1 MHGDMDKKT
10 VKDIQL
16 TGKRVLVRVDYN
28 VPMNDKGEITD
39 FIRIEASLPTLH
51 YLLDQGA
58 AVILMAHLG
67 RPKGKVNPKF
77 TLKPVAEALSQLIHR
92 PVQFCP
98 DCVGKDAQDAAAQLR
113 NGDILLLENLRFH
126 PEEEKNDPHFAQEL
140 AALGDVYVNDGF
152 GVSHRAHASVEA
164 VTHYLPAVAG
174 FLLEKEIAYLG
185 NAVDKPQR
193 PFAAIIGGAKVADKI
208 AVIRSL
214 IKKADVIL
222 IGGGM
227 ANTFLAAKGYNL
239 GKSLVEKESL
249 GIAKDLLAEAAAQ
262 KTKMLLPVDLI
273 MAASFSNEADHE
285 AEDLDALNPDYM
297 ALDIGP
303 KTAELYAQTLA
314 GMKTIVW
321 NGPMGVFEM
330 PNYAEGTRRV
340 AEAMAAS
347 DGITIVGGGDSA
359 AAVKQMGLA
368 DKMSHVSTG
377 GGASLEYLEGKVLPG
392 LAALDDLRTPIVAG
406 NWKCHKT
413 VAEAMELAH
422 QVAHGTEMARA
433 EVVLFPPF
441 TALESVAAMVDED
454 GIGYGAQDIFY
465 EDEGSYTGAVSGPMI
480 AEIGSRYVLVG
491 HSERR
496 KFFHETNDLVVK
508 KVLAAFRN
516 DLDPVL
522 CVGEDADEHE
532 NGSTKDK
539 ILSQLTPVLNVL
551 TDGQIQHLLVAYEPV
566 WAIGSGKSAEVRDAV
581 AAADLIR
588 KAVAEKFGKEA
599 ARRVRILYGGSV
611 TSENAHAF
619 HEDGI
624 DGVLVGGASL
634 SAQEFCAI
642 ANTF

>member
-1 MHGDMDKKT
+1 MDKKT

-164 VTHYLPAVAG
+164 ITHYLPAVAG

>member
-1 MHGDMDKKT
+1 MDKRT

-39 FIRIEASLPTLH
+39 VIRIEASLPTLH

-58 AVILMAHLG
+58 AVILLAHLG
-67 RPKGKVNPKF
+67 RPKGKVNMKY

-98 DCVGKDAQDAAAQLR
+98 DCIGKEAQAAGAQLR

-164 VTHYLPAVAG
+164 ITHYLPAVAG

-227 ANTFLAAKGYNL
+227 ANTFLAAKGYDL
-239 GKSLVEKESL
+239 GKSLVEMESL

-273 MAASFSNEADHE
+273 MAASFSNDADHE
-285 AEDLDALNPDYM
+285 AEDLDKLNPEYM

-413 VAEAMELAH
+413 VEEAMELAH
-422 QVAHGTEMARA
+422 QIAHGTEMARA

-454 GIGYGAQDIFY
+454 GIGYGAQDLFY

-496 KFFHETNDLVVK
+496 KFFHETNDIVVK

-532 NGSTKDK
+532 NGSTRDK

-551 TDGQIQHLLVAYEPV
+551 TDSQIQHLLVAYEPV

-588 KAVAEKFGKEA
+588 KAIAEKFGKEA

>member
-1 MHGDMDKKT
+1 MDKKT

-303 KTAELYAQTLA
+303 KTAELYARTLA

-413 VAEAMELAH
+413 VEEAMELAH

>member
-39 FIRIEASLPTLH
+39 FIRIEASLPTLY

>member
-1 MHGDMDKKT
+1 MDKKT
-10 VKDIQL
+10 IKDISL

-39 FIRIEASLPTLH
+39 STRMEASLPTLQ

-67 RPKGKVNPKF
+67 RPKGKVNPKYS
-77 TLKPVAEALSQLIHR
+77 LKPVAEALSRLIHR

-98 DCVGKDAQDAAAQLR
+98 DCVGKEAKEAAENLG
-113 NGDILLLENLRFH
+113 NGEILMLENLRFH
-126 PEEEKNDPHFAQEL
+126 PEEEKNDPKFSQEL
-140 AALGDVYVNDGF
+140 ASLADVYVNDGF
-152 GVSHRAHASVEA
+152 GVSHRAHASVEG

-185 NAVDKPQR
+185 NAVDNPAR

-227 ANTFLAAKGYNL
+227 ANTFLVAQGYNL
-239 GKSLVEKESL
+239 GKSLVEQESI
-249 GIAKDLLAEAAAQ
+249 GVAKDLLAEAAEN
-262 KTKMLLPVDLI
+262 KTKMLLPVDLV
-273 MAASFSNEADHE
+273 MAAKFDNDADHE
-285 AEDLDALNPDYM
+285 AEDLDHLNPEYM

-303 KTAELYAQTLA
+303 KTAALYAETLA

-330 PNYAEGTRRV
+330 PNFAAGTRKV
-340 AEAMAAS
+340 AEALAAS
-347 DGITIVGGGDSA
+347 DGVTIVGGGDSA
-359 AAVKQMGLA
+359 AAVKQMGLG

-392 LAALDDLRTPIVAG
+392 VAALDDLRTPIVAG

-413 VAEAMELAH
+413 VEEAMELAH
-422 QVAHGTEMARA
+422 QIAHNTEMAQA
-433 EVVLFPPF
+433 EIVLFPPF

-454 GIGYGAQDIFY
+454 GIGYGAQDLYY
-465 EDEGSYTGAVSGPMI
+465 EDEGAYTGAVSGPMI
-480 AEIGSRYVLVG
+480 AEIGSRYVIVG

-496 KFFHETNDLVVK
+496 ALFGDTDDIVVK
-508 KVLAAFRN
+508 KVQAAYRN
-516 DLDPVL
+516 ELDPVL
-522 CVGEDADEHE
+522 CVGENEEEHE
-532 NGSTKDK
+532 KGAAKDK
-539 ILSQLTPVLNVL
+539 ILNQLKPVLDVL
-551 TDGQIQHLLVAYEPV
+551 DDKQIEHLLVAYEPI
-566 WAIGSGKSAEVRDAV
+566 WAIGTGKTAEVADAV
-581 AAADLIR
+581 AAAEVIR
-588 KAVAEKFGKEA
+588 KAVEDKFGKEA

-611 TSENAHAF
+611 NNKNAHAF
-619 HEDGI
+619 HVDGI

-634 SAQEFCAI
+634 DANEFSAI

>member
-1 MHGDMDKKT
+1 MDKKT

-303 KTAELYAQTLA
+303 KTAELYARTLA
-314 GMKTIVW
+314 CMKTIVW

>member
-1 MHGDMDKKT
+1 
-10 VKDIQL
+10 
-16 TGKRVLVRVDYN
+16 
-28 VPMNDKGEITD
+28 
-39 FIRIEASLPTLH
+39 RIEASLPTLH

-303 KTAELYAQTLA
+303 KTAELYARTLA

>member
-303 KTAELYAQTLA
+303 KTAELYARTLA

-532 NGSTKDK
+532 NGSAKDK

>member
-1 MHGDMDKKT
+1 MDKKT

-303 KTAELYAQTLA
+303 KTAELYARTLA

-347 DGITIVGGGDSA
+347 DGITIVGGGDNA

>member
-1 MHGDMDKKT
+1 MDKKT

-249 GIAKDLLAEAAAQ
+249 GIAKDLLAEASAQ

-303 KTAELYAQTLA
+303 KTAELYARTLA

>member
-126 PEEEKNDPHFAQEL
+126 PEEEKNDPHFAQEM

-303 KTAELYAQTLA
+303 KTAELYARTLA

>member
-1 MHGDMDKKT
+1 MDKKT

-303 KTAELYAQTLA
+303 KTAELYARTLA

-634 SAQEFCAI
+634 SGR
-642 ANTF
+642 

>member
-1 MHGDMDKKT
+1 MDKRT

-58 AVILMAHLG
+58 AVILLAHLG

-77 TLKPVAEALSQLIHR
+77 SLKPVAEALSQLIYR
-92 PVQFCP
+92 PVQFCS
-98 DCVGKDAQDAAAQLR
+98 DCVGKEAQAAAAQLR

-140 AALGDVYVNDGF
+140 ASLGDVFVNDGF
-152 GVSHRAHASVEA
+152 GVSHRAHASVEGI
-164 VTHYLPAVAG
+164 THYLPAVAG

-285 AEDLDALNPDYM
+285 AEDLDALNPEYM

-413 VAEAMELAH
+413 VEEAMELAH

-441 TALESVAAMVDED
+441 TALESVAAMVDDD

-496 KFFHETNDLVVK
+496 KFFHESNEIVVK

>member
-1 MHGDMDKKT
+1 MDKRT

-28 VPMNDKGEITD
+28 VPMNDKREITD

-58 AVILMAHLG
+58 AVILLAHLG

-77 TLKPVAEALSQLIHR
+77 SLKPVAEALSQLIHR
-92 PVQFCP
+92 PVQFCS
-98 DCVGKDAQDAAAQLR
+98 DCVGKEAQAAAAQLR

-140 AALGDVYVNDGF
+140 ASLGDVFVNDGF
-152 GVSHRAHASVEA
+152 GVSHRAHASVEGI
-164 VTHYLPAVAG
+164 THYLPAVAG

-285 AEDLDALNPDYM
+285 AEDLDALNPEYM

-413 VAEAMELAH
+413 VEEAMELAH

-441 TALESVAAMVDED
+441 TALESVAAMVDDD

-496 KFFHETNDLVVK
+496 KFFHESNEIVVK

-611 TSENAHAF
+611 TSENAYAF

>member
-1 MHGDMDKKT
+1 MDKKT

-303 KTAELYAQTLA
+303 KTAELYARTLA

-330 PNYAEGTRRV
+330 SNYAEGTRRV

>member
-1 MHGDMDKKT
+1 MDKKT

-227 ANTFLAAKGYNL
+227 ANTFLAGKGYNL

-303 KTAELYAQTLA
+303 KTAELYARTLA

-392 LAALDDLRTPIVAG
+392 LAALDGLRTPIVAG
-406 NWKCHKT
+406 NWKGHKT

>member
-1 MHGDMDKKT
+1 MDKRT

-58 AVILMAHLG
+58 AVILLAHLG

-77 TLKPVAEALSQLIHR
+77 SLKPVAEALSQLIHR
-92 PVQFCP
+92 PVQFCS
-98 DCVGKDAQDAAAQLR
+98 DCVGKEAQAAAAQLR

-140 AALGDVYVNDGF
+140 ASLGDVFVNDGF
-152 GVSHRAHASVEA
+152 GVSHRAHASVEGI
-164 VTHYLPAVAG
+164 THYLPAVAG

-285 AEDLDALNPDYM
+285 AEDLDALNPEYM

-413 VAEAMELAH
+413 VEEAMELAH

-441 TALESVAAMVDED
+441 TALESVAAMVDDD

-496 KFFHETNDLVVK
+496 KFFHESNEIVVK

-539 ILSQLTPVLNVL
+539 ILSQLSPVLNVL

>member
-1 MHGDMDKKT
+1 MDKKT

-392 LAALDDLRTPIVAG
+392 LADLDDLRTPIVAG

>member
-1 MHGDMDKKT
+1 MDKKT

-422 QVAHGTEMARA
+422 QVAHGMEMARA

>member
-1 MHGDMDKKT
+1 MDKRT

-58 AVILMAHLG
+58 AVILLAHLG

-77 TLKPVAEALSQLIHR
+77 SLKPVAEALSQLIHR
-92 PVQFCP
+92 PVQFCS
-98 DCVGKDAQDAAAQLR
+98 DCVGKEAQAAAAQLR

-140 AALGDVYVNDGF
+140 ASLGDVFVNDGF
-152 GVSHRAHASVEA
+152 GVSHRAHASVEGI
-164 VTHYLPAVAG
+164 THYLPAVAG

-285 AEDLDALNPDYM
+285 AEDLDALNPEYM

-413 VAEAMELAH
+413 VEEAMELAH

-441 TALESVAAMVDED
+441 TALESVAAMVDDD

-496 KFFHETNDLVVK
+496 KFFHESNEIVVK

>member
-1 MHGDMDKKT
+1 MDKKT

-77 TLKPVAEALSQLIHR
+77 TLKPVAEGLSQLIHR

-303 KTAELYAQTLA
+303 KTAELYARTLA

>member
-1 MHGDMDKKT
+1 MDKKT

-303 KTAELYAQTLA
+303 KTAELYARTLA

-581 AAADLIR
+581 GAADLIR

>member
-1 MHGDMDKKT
+1 MDKRT

-58 AVILMAHLG
+58 AVILLAHLG

-77 TLKPVAEALSQLIHR
+77 SLKPVAEALSQLIHR
-92 PVQFCP
+92 PVQFCS
-98 DCVGKDAQDAAAQLR
+98 DCVGKEAQAAAAQLR

-140 AALGDVYVNDGF
+140 ASLGDVFVNDGF
-152 GVSHRAHASVEA
+152 GVSHRAHASVEGI
-164 VTHYLPAVAG
+164 THYLPAVAG

-285 AEDLDALNPDYM
+285 AEDLDALNPEYM

-413 VAEAMELAH
+413 VEEAMELAH

-441 TALESVAAMVDED
+441 TALESVAAVVDDD

-496 KFFHETNDLVVK
+496 KFFHESNEIVVK

>member
-1 MHGDMDKKT
+1 MEKKT
-10 VKDIQL
+10 VKDIDL
-16 TGKRVLVRVDYN
+16 KGKKALVRVDYN
-28 VPMNDKGEITD
+28 VPMNDQGEITD
-39 FIRIEASLPTLH
+39 VIRIEASLPTLY

-58 AVILMAHLG
+58 AVILLAHLG
-67 RPKGKVNPKF
+67 RPKGKVNPKYS
-77 TLKPVAEALSQLIHR
+77 LKPVAECLSNMIHR
-92 PVQFCP
+92 PVKFAE
-98 DCVGKDAQDAAAQLR
+98 DCIGPVAQKAAEVLQP
-113 NGDILLLENLRFH
+113 GDILLLENLRFH
-126 PEEEKNDPHFAQEL
+126 PEEEKDDLGFAQEL
-140 AALGDVYVNDGF
+140 ASLGDVYVNDGF
-152 GVSHRAHASVEA
+152 GVSHRAHASVEGI
-164 VTHYLPAVAG
+164 THYLPAVAG

-208 AVIRSL
+208 GVIRSL

-227 ANTFLAAKGYNL
+227 ANTFLAAQGYNL

-249 GIAKDLLAEAAAQ
+249 GIAKDLFAEAAAQ
-262 KTKMLLPVDLI
+262 NTKMLLPVDLI
-273 MAASFSNEADHE
+273 MAEKFDNNAEHE
-285 AEDLDALNPDYM
+285 AEDLDKLNPEYM

-303 KTAELYAQTLA
+303 KTAELYAKTLA

-347 DGITIVGGGDSA
+347 EGITIVGGGDSA
-359 AAVKQMGLA
+359 AAVKQMGLD

-392 LAALDDLRTPIVAG
+392 LASLDDLRTPIVAG
-406 NWKCHKT
+406 NWKCNKT
-413 VAEAMELAH
+413 VDEALQLAH
-422 QVAHGTEMARA
+422 EVLHSTEEARC

-441 TALESVAAMVDED
+441 TALESVAAVVDD
-454 GIGYGAQDIFY
+454 AGLGYGAQDLFY
-465 EDEGSYTGAVSGPMI
+465 EDEGAYTGAVSGKMI
-480 AEIGSRYVLVG
+480 AEIGSQYVIVG

-496 KFFHETNDLVVK
+496 KFFGETNDLIVK
-508 KVLAAFRN
+508 KVLAAYRN
-516 DLDPVL
+516 DLDPIL

-532 NGSTKDK
+532 KGSTKDK
-539 ILSQLTPVLNVL
+539 ILSQLLPVLQVL
-551 TDGQIQHLLVAYEPV
+551 TDEQAKRLLVAYEPV
-566 WAIGSGKSAEVRDAV
+566 WAIGTGKSAEVRDAV
-581 AAADLIR
+581 AAAELIR
-588 KAVAEKFGKEA
+588 SEVAKKFGKDV
-599 ARRVRILYGGSV
+599 ARYTRILYGGSV

-634 SAQEFCAI
+634 SAKDFSAI

>member
-1 MHGDMDKKT
+1 MDKKT

-98 DCVGKDAQDAAAQLR
+98 DCVGKDAQDADAQLR

-303 KTAELYAQTLA
+303 KTAELYARTLA

-539 ILSQLTPVLNVL
+539 ILSQMTPVLNVL

>member
-303 KTAELYAQTLA
+303 KTAELYARTLA

-377 GGASLEYLEGKVLPG
+377 GGASLEYLEGKELPG
-392 LAALDDLRTPIVAG
+392 I
-406 NWKCHKT
+406 
-413 VAEAMELAH
+413 
-422 QVAHGTEMARA
+422 
-433 EVVLFPPF
+433 
-441 TALESVAAMVDED
+441 
-454 GIGYGAQDIFY
+454 
-465 EDEGSYTGAVSGPMI
+465 AV
-480 AEIGSRYVLVG
+480 
-491 HSERR
+491 
-496 KFFHETNDLVVK
+496 
-508 KVLAAFRN
+508 
-516 DLDPVL
+516 
-522 CVGEDADEHE
+522 
-532 NGSTKDK
+532 
-539 ILSQLTPVLNVL
+539 
-551 TDGQIQHLLVAYEPV
+551 IQ
-566 WAIGSGKSAEVRDAV
+566 
-581 AAADLIR
+581 
-588 KAVAEKFGKEA
+588 
-599 ARRVRILYGGSV
+599 
-611 TSENAHAF
+611 NA
-619 HEDGI
+619 
-624 DGVLVGGASL
+624 
-634 SAQEFCAI
+634 
-642 ANTF
+642 

>member
-1 MHGDMDKKT
+1 MDKKT

-126 PEEEKNDPHFAQEL
+126 PEEEKNDPHFAQDL

-303 KTAELYAQTLA
+303 KTAELYARTLA

-321 NGPMGVFEM
+321 NGPMGVIEM

>member
-1 MHGDMDKKT
+1 MDKKT

-239 GKSLVEKESL
+239 GKSLAEKESL

-303 KTAELYAQTLA
+303 KTAELYARTLA